1 MLEIKNRKTQ
11 ILHLEKNAITHSIG
25 RIDVPTYIHRFDIGN
40 IEEKIYIA
48 EGKMHYWK
56 DRMSPYTSI
65 DPILKI
71 IEFVHH
77 TL

>member
-11 ILHLEKNAITHSIG
+11 ILYLEKNAITHSIE
-25 RIDVPTYIHRFDIGN
+25 RIDVPIYIHRFDIGN
-40 IEEKIYIA
+40 IEETIYIA
-48 EGKMHYWK
+48 EGKMHYWN
-56 DRMSPYTSI
+56 DRMSPYTST

-71 IEFVHH
+71 IEFVHR